1 MKHVH
6 SRWTVWA
13 HKVTY
18 LKIKR
23 NGVLGLPPD
32 DDHDSNDEQQ
42 QQHSHWC
49 VLGVSREPLTGPLD
63 QDQAQDYHQ
72 ENYRGQGGGEQVQL
86 QKLKMSRPWAT
97 PLPRLPTSAR
107 ALISPGLLS

>member
-6 SRWTVWA
+6 SRWTVRA

-32 DDHDSNDEQQ
+32 DDRDPNDEQQ

-49 VLGVSREPLTGPLD
+49 VPGVSRKLLTGPLD
-63 QDQAQDYHQ
+63 QDKAQDYPQ
-72 ENYRGQGGGEQVQL
+72 ENYMGQVGGEQVQL
-86 QKLKMSRPWAT
+86 QKLKMSRP
-97 PLPRLPTSAR
+97 
-107 ALISPGLLS
+107 